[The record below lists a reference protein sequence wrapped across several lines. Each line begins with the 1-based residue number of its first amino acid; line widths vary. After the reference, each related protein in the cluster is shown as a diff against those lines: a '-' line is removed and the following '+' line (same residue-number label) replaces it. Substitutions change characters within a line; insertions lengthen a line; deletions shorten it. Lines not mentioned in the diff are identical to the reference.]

1 MTILNTNQTAYL
13 TRAIK
18 DGKGLI
24 EIGEFAQGLGKQK
37 GHVVRKLEKSFSA
50 EQLSKMENRT
60 LISNGGNGAQREV
73 STYMLDH
80 KTAAALAMSYDLQL
94 GIEVLTLL
102 EEALQTITAM
112 TIEAAKDNSAGVL
125 KEAAR
130 FSEAYKARFE
140 YRVGASENDDRSTAL
155 RRLGRKGLANY

>member
-50 EQLSKMENRT
+50 EQLSKMETCKTVTVNNNA
-60 LISNGGNGAQREV
+60 SQVV

-155 RRLGRKGLANY
+155 RRLGRKGLN